1 MNQKGISVKQLTPF
15 EYEKKKQF
23 EENQNKLENVKQEHQ
38 KREQAIL
45 EEMQRKTS
53 NDFNTIQHQSTLE
66 QDENM

>member
-53 NDFNTIQHQSTLE
+53 NDFNTIQPQSTLE

>member
-1 MNQKGISVKQLTPF
+1 MNEKGISVKQLTPF

-45 EEMQRKTS
+45 EEMQRQTS
-53 NDFNTIQHQSTLE
+53 NDFNTI
-66 QDENM
+66 

>member
-1 MNQKGISVKQLTPF
+1 MNEQGISVKQLTPF

-45 EEMQRKTS
+45 EEMQRQTS
-53 NDFNTIQHQSTLE
+53 NDFNTI
-66 QDENM
+66 